1 MKPEPNHSPDPAPG
15 AVHCDVGQNENT
27 MLISDIEKLEEC
39 LRRAMLA
46 GNVAELDR
54 LISNR
59 LLFVTPDGVK
69 IDKQGDLEAH
79 RSGFIRV
86 SALTAHERHI
96 EAFGSMA
103 IVNVAME
110 MVGSFA
116 GTPFAGRFRFTR
128 VWYQEE
134 GQVRV
139 VAGHACAIK

>member
-1 MKPEPNHSPDPAPG
+1 
-15 AVHCDVGQNENT
+15 
-27 MLISDIEKLEEC
+27 MLIHDIEQLEER

-46 GNVAELDR
+46 GDVAELDR
-54 LISNR
+54 LISDR

-86 SALTAHERHI
+86 SVLTPHERHI
-96 EAFGSMA
+96 EEFGSMA

-110 MVGSFA
+110 MAGSFA
-116 GTPFAGRFRFTR
+116 GTPFAGQFRFTR
-128 VWYQEE
+128 VWFQEE